1 MSDSLLEPASRGHSK
16 ICSFQTW
23 RLTLCSKKKLNCHH
37 FFWWH
42 QRLNLVYFNYPITFA
57 LAKQWKQ
64 KLHQLKLRILKLN
77 KEFKK
82 KKKEERWWNCT
93 LKRKRRWCCGF
104 CAVAVSFD
112 GLWFSLRETSKWREK
127 VKEEKCPAISFPLC
141 FSLSHMYTLLL
152 IFCSSIFSLS
162 SSFIFSSLSVIL
174 LSLHSYV
181 FLSFFHLS
189 SSSLFNTLPSPL
201 HLDFM
206 PHMCFLFSPSLCSK
220 VELMNDR
227 ACHQFPSFPLHLSYT
242 HTHTVYWSVKQ
253 QQQQLCVFSPVK
265 PLLLFPLSQ
274 FWVSWNNIY
283 WLHN

>member
-1 MSDSLLEPASRGHSK
+1 M
-16 ICSFQTW
+16 
-23 RLTLCSKKKLNCHH
+23 KL
-37 FFWWH
+37 
-42 QRLNLVYFNYPITFA
+42 Y
-57 LAKQWKQ
+57 
-64 KLHQLKLRILKLN
+64 
-77 KEFKK
+77 FKK
-82 KKKEERWWNCT
+82 EKKVVLW
-93 LKRKRRWCCGF
+93 LLCCGRKLWWIVVF
-104 CAVAVSFD
+104 IERDKQMEREGERGKVSCY
-112 GLWFSLRETSKWREK
+112 LFSFVFLFVSYVHTS
-127 VKEEKCPAISFPLC
+127 VDILFIHLLPFFFFHFLSPLSHFIVSPFLC
-141 FSLSHMYTLLL
+141 FP
-152 IFCSSIFSLS
+152 
-162 SSFIFSSLSVIL
+162 
-174 LSLHSYV
+174 

-206 PHMCFLFSPSLCSK
+206 PHMCFLFSPSLCAK

>member
-64 KLHQLKLRILKLN
+64 KLRQLKLRILKLN

-82 KKKEERWWNCT
+82 KKKG
-93 LKRKRRWCCGF
+93 RKMMKLYSKKEKKVVLWLLCCGRKLWWIVVF
-104 CAVAVSFD
+104 IERDKQMEREGERGKVSCYLFSFVFLFVSYAHISFD
-112 GLWFSLRETSKWREK
+112 
-127 VKEEKCPAISFPLC
+127 I
-141 FSLSHMYTLLL
+141 
-152 IFCSSIFSLS
+152 CSSIFSLS
-162 SSFIFSSLSVIL
+162 FSFILSPLSVIL

-206 PHMCFLFSPSLCSK
+206 PLVCFLFSPSLCSK

-242 HTHTVYWSVKQ
+242 HTHTVYWLVKQ
-253 QQQQLCVFSPVK
+253 QQQQLYVFSPVK
-265 PLLLFPLSQ
+265 PLLLFPLFQ